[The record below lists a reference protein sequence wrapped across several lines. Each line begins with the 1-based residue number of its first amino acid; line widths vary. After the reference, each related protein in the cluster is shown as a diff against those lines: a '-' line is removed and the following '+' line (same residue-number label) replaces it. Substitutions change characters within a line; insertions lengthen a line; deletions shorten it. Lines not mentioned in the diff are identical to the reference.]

1 MKILGWN
8 YRGIY
13 NAATVRALKAH
24 VKGNSLDIIF
34 LSETKASVERMKEV
48 LKAIKFADMC
58 VVEAKGI
65 AGGICVMWR
74 LGLSIHQMKY
84 NKNLI
89 ALKVANALCDWLLVC
104 IGDFNF
110 TINDKEILRGN
121 KRGESSAT
129 NFLKELIFEF
139 GAIDLGFSGNT
150 FMWAKDHTPILLD
163 TNLEDCFAHRLFRFE
178 VAKIRDNGCNS
189 IVEEAWND
197 ETRGPAFSKLYKKQ
211 AKTRVALRK
220 WNKEVLGHCQVRIN
234 LLMDKISEVQ
244 KRPPA
249 EENGRIEEELQ
260 VELSEWLLR
269 SEILWKQ
276 KSRELWLKEGD
287 RNTKFFHLS
296 TIIRRRQNNIDAI
309 KTEEGCWVTNSNQI
323 RQLFYSSFKSL
334 FTEECVNFP
343 EHLDNLLTSCITE
356 EENSMLK
363 KVPTR
368 EEIKETLF
376 QMQNLKSS
384 WP

>member
-1 MKILGWN
+1 M
-8 YRGIY
+8 
-13 NAATVRALKAH
+13 
-24 VKGNSLDIIF
+24 
-34 LSETKASVERMKEV
+34 
-48 LKAIKFADMC
+48 
-58 VVEAKGI
+58 
-65 AGGICVMWR
+65 
-74 LGLSIHQMKY
+74 
-84 NKNLI
+84 
-89 ALKVANALCDWLLVC
+89 
-104 IGDFNF
+104 
-110 TINDKEILRGN
+110 
-121 KRGESSAT
+121 
-129 NFLKELIFEF
+129 
-139 GAIDLGFSGNT
+139 
-150 FMWAKDHTPILLD
+150 
-163 TNLEDCFAHRLFRFE
+163 
-178 VAKIRDNGCNS
+178 
-189 IVEEAWND
+189 EEAWND
-197 ETRGPAFSKLYKKQ
+197 ETRGPAFSKLYQKQ

-220 WNKEVLGHCQVRIN
+220 WNKEVFGHCQVRIN
-234 LLMDKISEVQ
+234 LLMDKISVVQ
-244 KRPPA
+244 KRPPT

-334 FTEECVNFP
+334 FTEECVNFS

-376 QMQNLKSS
+376 QMPNLKSS